1 MTLDIEIPDHNDHS
15 MTKDYDYKSRCEELE
30 AALNETRS
38 ALDEFQ
44 SSSRDL
50 ESELER
56 ELEHMDKQY
65 KDAQRQRER
74 LRLESE
80 EWKGRFQSAKNE
92 HTQTTNAMQKE
103 IDALREAQKLMQS
116 RLREMEMSN
125 DDMEQNDRY
134 VMLLCG

>member
-1 MTLDIEIPDHNDHS
+1 MTLDIQVPERGSCLAN
-15 MTKDYDYKSRCEELE
+15 DYDYKFRCEELE

-44 SSSRDL
+44 LSS
-50 ESELER
+50 R
-56 ELEHMDKQY
+56 ELEAELEKELESMDKQY

-80 EWKGRFQSAKNE
+80 EWKSRYQAAKTE
-92 HTQTTNAMQKE
+92 HTQSTNAMQKE
-103 IDALREAQKLMQS
+103 IDALREAQKLMLA

-125 DDMEQNDRY
+125 DDMERNDR
-134 VMLLCG
+134 